1 MASAPG
7 SSTATS
13 PAHHTPSNSDIM
25 SVLKCLEVKLDKVES
40 RLQKL
45 DLVEKKVLSFEKDLK
60 LLTVQVHDSN
70 KGFDQR
76 MTDIDERV
84 NRFEFISAEYQS
96 RIDELER
103 ENLNLKDKVT
113 YLESQSMRNN
123 LVFGGFPEESGENLE
138 DKFRKFLVKDLK
150 LAQNIVDSMK
160 LERIHRMGVPSSDGS
175 QRKRNFV
182 VKFTFFSD
190 RELVRRQKHLLKE
203 TGFLL
208 HEQFPPEIAARRRKL
223 MPQLK
228 EAIKDNK
235 RAWLVYDTLY
245 IEGKPVKCN

>member
-1 MASAPG
+1 MSPSGKKKNKKRKKGSSSGDEFVNLSKVYIVGGPLQDSKSKDQNKYVSEILNETNSILFNSSNNVFEDINSSDCSMSNHNITPEDNIKMASAPG

-45 DLVEKKVLSFEKDLK
+45 DLVENKVLSFEKDLK

-103 ENLNLKDKVT
+103 ENLNLKDKS
-113 YLESQSMRNN
+113 L
-123 LVFGGFPEESGENLE
+123 F
-138 DKFRKFLVKDLK
+138 
-150 LAQNIVDSMK
+150 
-160 LERIHRMGVPSSDGS
+160 
-175 QRKRNFV
+175 
-182 VKFTFFSD
+182 
-190 RELVRRQKHLLKE
+190 
-203 TGFLL
+203 
-208 HEQFPPEIAARRRKL
+208 HEAYF
-223 MPQLK
+223 
-228 EAIKDNK
+228 
-235 RAWLVYDTLY
+235 
-245 IEGKPVKCN
+245 